1 MEDDVIRLGRQAE
14 NILTSDAFKKAMEQL
29 EAWTIE
35 QWANGQFKTPE
46 EREEAFHQVRGA
58 RMFKVRLTSLVES
71 MTVSKAQAERREQIA
86 RSTRT
91 LDS

>member
-14 NILTSDAFKKAMEQL
+14 SILTSDAFKKAMEML
-29 EAWTIE
+29 ETYQIE

-58 RMFKVRLTSLVES
+58 RLFKTRLTSLIEN
-71 MTVSKAQAERREQIA
+71 MAVSKAQAERREQIA